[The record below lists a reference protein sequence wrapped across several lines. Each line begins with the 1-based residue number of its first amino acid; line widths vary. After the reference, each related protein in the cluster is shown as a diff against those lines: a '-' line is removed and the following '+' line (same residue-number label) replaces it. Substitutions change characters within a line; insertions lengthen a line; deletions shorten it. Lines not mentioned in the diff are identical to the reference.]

1 MTRLVSIAAAAA
13 VAVGFQLCGCA
24 TAPKREAEQ
33 SMIRYQLAADYFR
46 GRRVEAAQVEL
57 QRALQLDTENAD
69 AHNLGGLMALEQ
81 GADSVR
87 QAETAGCLHGQDAQ
101 AIRRDAASK
110 FKEAE
115 QWFRKATTLRP
126 DFAEAW
132 NNLSVAALNLE
143 AYDEAASAAEMALR
157 DVAYASPEL
166 ARANLGWAE
175 YHRKNLN
182 AAWKALHQ
190 AVSGAPGFCV
200 GKYRLAKV
208 YTDRGQLD
216 EAVEQ
221 LDGLAADT
229 ACPIQEAFLLG
240 GLVHQRR
247 RELAK
252 ARGFFGRCAQMAPRA
267 CLAAECRQYAEM
279 LK

>member
-1 MTRLVSIAAAAA
+1 MSSVPT
-13 VAVGFQLCGCA
+13 G
-24 TAPKREAEQ
+24 
-33 SMIRYQLAADYFR
+33 
-46 GRRVEAAQVEL
+46 EL
-57 QRALQLDTENAD
+57 E
-69 AHNLGGLMALEQ
+69 
-81 GADSVR
+81 
-87 QAETAGCLHGQDAQ
+87 
-101 AIRRDAASK
+101 
-110 FKEAE
+110 
-115 QWFRKATTLRP
+115 TLR
-126 DFAEAW
+126 DWLRWAVSRFGEAKLHFGHGS
-132 NNLSVAALNLE
+132 NE

-221 LDGLAADT
+221 LDGLAADA

-247 RELAK
+247 R
-252 ARGFFGRCAQMAPRA
+252 
-267 CLAAECRQYAEM
+267 
-279 LK
+279 